1 MFSPSRPPGRHE
13 LSAYL
18 GAAATLWDTAI
29 QTVREACPLLEEV
42 WNFAGPKIGWSLR
55 LVEKARVLVY
65 LTPGVGQFRVGLVL
79 GSNGVVAARKAG
91 LSDSATAI
99 LDSAPKQVEGY
110 GVRFQIASHRD
121 MEPLAELIAIKLSVS
136 PKRRQSRRGA

>member
-1 MFSPSRPPGRHE
+1 
-13 LSAYL
+13 L
-18 GAAATLWDTAI
+18 GEAAPLWDTAI
-29 QTVREACPLLEEV
+29 HTVREACPSLEEV

-55 LVEKARVLVY
+55 LVGKSRVLVY

-99 LDSAPKQVEGY
+99 LDSSPKQVEGY
-110 GVRFQIASHRD
+110 GVRFQIALRQD
-121 MEPLAELIAIKLSVS
+121 MESFAELIAIKLAVL
-136 PKRRQSRRGA
+136 PKRRQSMRGA